1 MKLFAKEVGDPEDI
15 ISDADNEQK
24 PQAER
29 NLYNEMVTT
38 LQILEKGTPQGGNQK
53 YTSGS

>member
-38 LQILEKGTPQGGNQK
+38 LQILEKETPQGGNQK